1 MLGEGTLKQ
10 LFLALAL
17 AVVFYAPNAFSQSG
31 DLPQPN
37 ASQPGSG
44 SAVEPIDE
52 TTLLFDIPA
61 GEPGADGFATAPAFG
76 VGDFVRMVLVL
87 GLVVASIYGVFFV
100 LKKAS
105 GGSPTDSDIIR
116 PLGTHTLPG
125 NKSLHLVEIGNQV
138 FLIGAADH
146 AVSLIAEISDK
157 ETIDRLV
164 LEGTAL
170 REDRKKSFSQLL
182 SGVLSGGRTGTNTL
196 PSGNGAHPFQFMHQQ
211 KERLKRLRSG

>member
-10 LFLALAL
+10 LFLVL
-17 AVVFYAPNAFSQSG
+17 AVVVALAAPRAFAQS
-31 DLPQPN
+31 DETP
-37 ASQPGSG
+37 
-44 SAVEPIDE
+44 EPEARAGTEQIDE
-52 TTLLFDIPA
+52 TTLLFDTPA
-61 GEPGADGFATAPAFG
+61 GEPDSDGFTSAPAFG

-87 GLVVASIYGVFFV
+87 GLVVAAIYGVFFV

-105 GGSPTDSDIIR
+105 MGSPTDSDIIR
-116 PLGTHTLPG
+116 PLGSRTLPG

-164 LEGTAL
+164 LEGTTL

-182 SGVLSGGRTGTNTL
+182 SGVLSGGRTGTDGTA
-196 PSGNGAHPFQFMHQQ
+196 PAAHPFQFMHQQ